1 MHFANLSFSG
11 GLKVDPRTG
20 KVVDYFFGKPDR
32 IQFVTGMME
41 RNKKVY
47 LASLKEN
54 VIAVVDYL

>member
-1 MHFANLSFSG
+1 MNFSG

-20 KVVDYFFGKPDR
+20 KVIDYFFGKPDR
-32 IQFVTGMME
+32 IQFVTGMLE

-54 VIAVVDYL
+54 LIAVVDYL